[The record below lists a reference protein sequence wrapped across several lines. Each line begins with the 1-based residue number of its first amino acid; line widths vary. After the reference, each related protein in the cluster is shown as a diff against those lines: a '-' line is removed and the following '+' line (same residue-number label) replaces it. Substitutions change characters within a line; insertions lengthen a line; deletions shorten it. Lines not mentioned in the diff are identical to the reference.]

1 MNYHILD
8 LYTLKS
14 MRRDI
19 NKEIVKTIDT
29 LNKLREQVEVITVI
43 LKHREV
49 KDSNEVINNGNLVSP
64 L

>member
-19 NKEIVKTIDT
+19 NKEIVNTIQT
-29 LNKLREQVEVITVI
+29 LNKLREQVDVITII
-43 LKHREV
+43 LKHREHR
-49 KDSNEVINNGNLVSP
+49 DATTEVNDGTLVNP